1 MNNQTFIEKKIILE
15 FSFCMSLYSFIFL
28 NESMPS
34 YKKKKKKKKS
44 KYSFSKRHQEKC
56 LLFIFYNFYIISLIF
71 FLL

>member
-34 YKKKKKKKKS
+34 YQKKKKKKKVSIVLVRDTRKNVC
-44 KYSFSKRHQEKC
+44 Y
-56 LLFIFYNFYIISLIF
+56 LFFTISI
-71 FLL
+71 